1 MYKLKDKHIDYI
13 LNDISAR
20 GVTIED
26 LQYNLLDHICCI
38 IENNLEE
45 NGDFE
50 NFYSQTVKR
59 FFKAELKEI
68 EDETISL
75 IIFKHYYT
83 MKKVMIISG
92 ALSVFLLTAGII
104 LKFLHLPGAAIG
116 IMLGILILSFVFLP
130 LMFLLKIKE
139 KQSIKDKLTVAFGAF
154 AGVLISLGTLFKI
167 MHWPFANMMMMSSI
181 IILLTLFLPFYFFTG
196 IRNPETKVNTI
207 VSSVL
212 LISAC
217 GLLFTLMRSPRSSFL
232 RDVFL
237 TENFIRDQKIFLS
250 EWQQSKNQ
258 KLNDSLKNLNEGENI
273 IELCEAIKLKIIEE
287 ETGSRSIEQDVAKG
301 LTAIRDHSFNDTY
314 REANLDEPASKLWK
328 EIDNYNKT
336 FSEPEYNPI
345 NTKGMFYNSN
355 QLQNINSFIVLDQL
369 TQIQRMVLQNKKTLI
384 AIK

>member
-232 RDVFL
+232 RDLFL